1 MSIKDKVLLLL
12 EENKN
17 KPLSGEELA
26 DTLGCTRAAVW
37 KAVKTLQA
45 DGYKIAAV
53 NNKGYTLEKSS
64 DVLSEAYIIEQVKSA
79 GFDIEISTKKTV
91 DSTNN
96 ILKAK
101 AANGYQKDCILIAEE
116 QTAGKG
122 RRGRSFFSPAG
133 TGIYI
138 SLLLHPTAS
147 VTEASMLTTLAV
159 TAEALAIES
168 VSGDKT
174 KIKWVNDLWMRE
186 KKVSG
191 ILTEAGTSIEDGS
204 LEYAVVGIGINLY
217 EPAGGF
223 PDEIKDIAGS
233 VFTDNIERENL
244 RNNVASELIIN
255 FLKFYYAEAENGK
268 ISRSFLDS
276 YKERCFVIGKEV
288 SFLTPDHEIIEGNH
302 GSATVLGIN
311 ENCHLHVKYED
322 GTEDILSNG
331 EISIKL

>member
-1 MSIKDKVLLLL
+1 MLIKDKVLLLL

-26 DTLGCTRAAVW
+26 DTLGCTRAAIW
-37 KAVKTLQA
+37 KAIKSLQSN
-45 DGYKIAAV
+45 GYKISAV

-64 DVLSEAYIIEQVKSA
+64 DVLSEAYINEKVKAA

-91 DSTNN
+91 DSTNI
-96 ILKAK
+96 ILKSK

-122 RRGRSFFSPAG
+122 RRGRSFFSPAH
-133 TGIYI
+133 TGIYL
-138 SLLLHPTAS
+138 SFLLHPKTS
-147 VTEASMLTTLAV
+147 VIEASMLTTLAV
-159 TAEALAIES
+159 TAEALAIEA
-168 VSGDKT
+168 VSKNQT

-217 EPAGGF
+217 EPDDGF
-223 PDEIKDIAGS
+223 PDEIKDVAGS
-233 VFTDNIERENL
+233 VFTDNIARENL

-255 FLKFYYAEAENGK
+255 FLKFYYAKTETGK
-268 ISRSFLDS
+268 ISRSFLND

-288 SFLTPDHEIIEGNH
+288 SFLTPDHEVIEGNH
-302 GSATVLGIN
+302 ASATVLGIN
-311 ENCHLHVKYED
+311 ENCHLHVKYDD

-331 EISIKL
+331 EISLKL